1 MSDRSVLLCL
11 IRIGVFVLYE
21 NAFLTGEGVEDLWR
35 RSFHAVPF
43 VRRERAQ
50 VYLEKERKPGSPRTQ
65 SRAAR
70 AHIHARARGI
80 TRFTTPSHPSSPPS
94 LPLSPPL
101 SLSFPLVG
109 RRLDVL
115 FRFSCPPRLAPR
127 SRSVFLQCSK
137 PRAGPAITRSRLTVA
152 PCMAACFMLPA
163 SHCDAHRERGLARC
177 CISVEMCTRYPPYR
191 LFGCF

>member
-94 LPLSPPL
+94 LPLSPLYPFL
-101 SLSFPLVG
+101 SHSLAVVLTSFSVSLALLASPRVLVPSSFSA
-109 RRLDVL
+109 RSQELVL
-115 FRFSCPPRLAPR
+115 L
-127 SRSVFLQCSK
+127 
-137 PRAGPAITRSRLTVA
+137 
-152 PCMAACFMLPA
+152 
-163 SHCDAHRERGLARC
+163 
-177 CISVEMCTRYPPYR
+177 
-191 LFGCF
+191 